1 MATIQ
6 STTRTGKYLR
16 KTGTGTFEEI
26 HLLTD
31 AGQVKTTTAITI
43 GGQSY
48 NAGTS
53 LTTII
58 SALNASGGFQYKLID
73 TGNLSANGGMI
84 VNLAYSTDGGSTW
97 NEIASDPIV
106 ITDAEHAT
114 TANSATN
121 ADYATSAGSAT
132 NATNATNVAL
142 TTKSGNG
149 TATITIQAGS
159 GTAATF
165 TVNNV
170 ASATKATQDASG
182 NTITTTY
189 ATKTEL
195 ANLES
200 GLTQAYVTSSALI
213 SSDSDWSPLIVNKSA
228 TQQQYTHT
236 FTSTKTL
243 PLVDNKTVK
252 VSDLKVGDM
261 IYITDSSKCDW
272 FIGGIS
278 AVSGGTGYSIT
289 FYSIEA
295 DSPSLSGYV
304 TGSGLTSNTII
315 VGNGDSEV
323 RSSGVTISSDYSS
336 NEDTEVLT
344 SAATHNAIDEKLSN
358 KTGSIT
364 NGGGLSIS
372 GSNPL
377 TSNGGAISIGHA
389 TPSGASSGEHGNTSS
404 TTRTYVRSVTTDA
417 YGHVTGVSTKTE
429 TVVDT
434 DTWRPINVNGDD
446 VLDDTVTGGA
456 LGFTAGAGLV
466 ATYDDAISYALAT
479 SGIVAGTYSAV
490 TVDAYG
496 RATAGWKSLIVDV
509 ASAFPN
515 KNYSE
520 LVVGDGILVLLD
532 ATV

>member
-43 GGQSY
+43 GGQTY

-97 NEIASDPIV
+97 NEIASDPIT

-142 TTKSGNG
+142 TASGG
-149 TATITIQAGS
+149 GSATITITAGNAT
-159 GTAATF
+159 GATF

-200 GLTQAYVTSSALI
+200 GLTQAYVTNSTTISSGAFMALIKNKSSAQQTASI
-213 SSDSDWSPLIVNKSA
+213 GPLTAN
-228 TQQQYTHT
+228 
-236 FTSTKTL
+236 TSL
-243 PLVDNKTVK
+243 PLLVGSVK
-252 VSDLKVGDM
+252 VSELKVGDTV
-261 IYITDSSKCDW
+261 YITEESKCDW
-272 FIGGIS
+272 FLAQKS
-278 AVSGGTGYSIT
+278 QTGSDAWQLV

-304 TGSGLTSNTII
+304 TGSGLTSNEII
-315 VGNGDSEV
+315 VGNGGSAV
-323 RSSGVTISSDYSS
+323 RASGVTISSDYST
-336 NEDTEVLT
+336 DTDTDILT
-344 SAATHNAIDEKLSN
+344 SAATHSAIEEELSN
-358 KTGSIT
+358 QTGSIT
-364 NGGGLSIS
+364 NGGGLTIS
-372 GSNPL
+372 GSDPL
-377 TSNGGAISIGHA
+377 TSNGGAISLGHA

-434 DTWRPINVNGDD
+434 NTWRPINVNGDD
-446 VLDDTVTGGA
+446 VLGDTVTGDA

-466 ATYDDAISYALAT
+466 ATYDSAISYALAT
-479 SGIVAGTYSAV
+479 SGISAGTYSAV

>member
-31 AGQVKTTTAITI
+31 AGQVKTTAAITI
-43 GGQSY
+43 GGHPY
-48 NAGTS
+48 GAGTS

-114 TANSATN
+114 AANSATN

-142 TTKSGNG
+142 TTKSGSG
-149 TATITIQAGS
+149 SATITIQAGS

-200 GLTQAYVTSSALI
+200 GLTQAYVTNSTAISSGPFMSLIKDKSSA
-213 SSDSDWSPLIVNKSA
+213 
-228 TQQQYTHT
+228 QQTASIGPIAPNT
-236 FTSTKTL
+236 AL
-243 PLVDNKTVK
+243 PLLNNASVK
-252 VSDLKVGDM
+252 VSELKVGDTV
-261 IYITDSSKCDW
+261 YITEESKCDW
-272 FIGGIS
+272 FLGLKS
-278 AVSGGTGYSIT
+278 QTGSNVWQLV

-304 TGSGLTSNTII
+304 TGSGLTTNKI
-315 VGNGDSEV
+315 VLGNGSSEV
-323 RSSGVTISSDYSS
+323 RTSDVAISSDYLT
-336 NEDTEVLT
+336 DTDTDILT
-344 SAATHNAIDEKLSN
+344 SAATHNAIYEVLSN
-358 KTGSIT
+358 QTGSIT

-377 TSNGGAISIGHA
+377 TSNGDVISIGHA

-434 DTWRPINVNGDD
+434 NTWRPINVNGDD